1 MLNIKK
7 IRENPDAVKKAME
20 TKGVVGFVD
29 EILALDKQRREIIVG
44 VEELKAKRNEVSKQI
59 PQLKKQGQDVAPIM
73 AEMKS
78 VGDDIKAKDSELN
91 SLDEKIKYI
100 LMSTPNMPS
109 KTTPVGKDESENV
122 EIKVYGEPK
131 KFNFEPKAHWDI
143 GEDLQLLDFEKAA
156 KISGS
161 RFALYKGKGA
171 KLERALINF
180 MLDTHSCENGYDEV
194 MPPYIVKRHTME
206 GTGQLPKFEEDA
218 FKLDGGD
225 SFLIPTAE
233 VPVTNMYRQSVL
245 DGDNLPISHT
255 AYSACFRAE
264 AGSAGR
270 DTRGLIRLHQFNKV
284 ELVKL
289 CKPEESYD
297 QLEKLLADAESIL
310 QELKL
315 PYRIITLCTGDTGF
329 SAAKTYD
336 IEVWMP
342 SYGRYVEISSCSNCE
357 DFQARRADIKFKRDV
372 KSKPE
377 FVHTLNGSGL
387 AVGRTF
393 AAILENNQQ
402 ADGSVKIPNAL
413 QQYLSYSSLKP
424 KKK

>member
-1 MLNIKK
+1 MHDIKL
-7 IRENPDAVKKAME
+7 IRTEPDKVKAMMA
-20 TKGVVGFVD
+20 TRGVTDFVD
-29 EILALDKQRREIIVG
+29 QVLALDEKRRAVIVD
-44 VEELKAKRNEVSKQI
+44 VEGLKAKKNEVSKSI
-59 PQLKKQGQDVAPIM
+59 PQLKKEGKDVAPIM
-73 AEMKS
+73 AEMKA
-78 VGDDIKAKDSELN
+78 VGEAISKKDNELKALEVELN
-91 SLDEKIKYI
+91 QI
-100 LMSTPNMPS
+100 LMTTQNMPS
-109 KTTPVGKDESENV
+109 ETTPVGKDESENV
-122 EIKVYGEPK
+122 EIKKVGKPPEMS
-131 KFNFEPKAHWDI
+131 FEPKAHWDL
-143 GEDLQLLDFEKAA
+143 GETLDLLDFEAAA

-161 RFALYKGKGA
+161 RFVLYKDQGA

-180 MLDTHSCENGYDEV
+180 MLDTHTEENGYTEV

-218 FKLDGGD
+218 FRLSDGD

-233 VPVTNMYRQSVL
+233 VPVTNMYRESTL
-245 DGDNLPISHT
+245 SAEDLPVAHT
-255 AYSACFRAE
+255 AFTACFRSE

-284 ELVKL
+284 ELVRL

-297 QLEKLLADAESIL
+297 QLEKLLGHAESIL
-310 QELKL
+310 KKLEL
-315 PYRIITLCTGDTGF
+315 PYRVVTLCTGDTGF

-357 DFQARRADIKFKRDV
+357 AFQARRANIKFKRDTTA
-372 KSKPE
+372 KPE

-393 AAILENNQQ
+393 AAILENYQQ
-402 ADGSVKIPNAL
+402 ADGSVKIPKAL
-413 QQYLSYSSLKP
+413 IPFFGKDTI
-424 KKK
+424 K